1 MIYLFVFLHQFTDSS
16 MHFIMHFIA
25 SSLQCIK
32 HFTLY
37 AGLPGFASHYIVT
50 GDHLCPDML
59 LSIDTDA
66 LYITELTAVFE
77 ANIDHNSE
85 RKHNKCRQ
93 PTHDLSS
100 IYRCV
105 N

>member
-1 MIYLFVFLHQFTDSS
+1 

-32 HFTLY
+32 HFTLH
-37 AGLPGFASHYIVT
+37 ADLPGFASPHIVT
-50 GDHLCPDML
+50 GDHLRPDKL
-59 LSIDTDA
+59 LSIDTDV
-66 LYITELTAVFE
+66 LYIIELTAVFE
-77 ANIDHNSE
+77 TNIDHNVE
-85 RKHNKCRQ
+85 RTHNKCRQ